1 MYEELMI
8 KAATQEEALT
18 RLVKVVRALRAPG
31 GCPWDRAQTHETMI
45 RPMVEEAYEVVE
57 AIETGN
63 MDNLNEEL
71 GDVLLQ
77 VVMHSHICEDE
88 GLFDLKSVIENVSEK
103 MIRRHPHVFAENLEI
118 HRENTNM
125 SIDNVLDLW
134 ENIKRTE
141 KATTTVNAKMSE
153 IPRALP
159 ALLRADKIQSKA
171 AKAGFEWA
179 DITGALDKAEEE
191 LREVREAVQNNEGQE
206 RLKEEVGD
214 LLFAAAKI
222 ARFLE
227 IDPEDALNAA
237 SRKFQSRFAY
247 VEETA
252 IGQGKALN
260 EMSLDQMM
268 ALWDEAKLNEKNK

>member
-1 MYEELMI
+1 MYEELFEAS
-8 KAATQEEALT
+8 KTQEEALT
-18 RLVKVVRALRAPG
+18 RLCKVVRALRGPG

-63 MDNLNEEL
+63 MENLNEEL

-88 GLFDLKSVIENVSEK
+88 GLFDLRSVIDNIAEK
-103 MIRRHPHVFAENLEI
+103 MIRRHPHVFSENLEI
-118 HRENTNM
+118 QTKNPDL

-141 KATTTVNAKMSE
+141 KAETSVNQRMSE
-153 IPRALP
+153 IPRHLP
-159 ALLRADKIQSKA
+159 ALLRADKIQAKA
-171 AKAGFEWA
+171 AKVGLDWA
-179 DITGALDKAEEE
+179 DVSGAFDKTEEE
-191 LREVREAVQNNEGQE
+191 IAEVKEAYQKNEGHA

-214 LLFAAAKI
+214 LLFAVVNI

-237 SRKFQSRFAY
+237 SRKFHSRFTY
-247 VEETA
+247 IEETA
-252 IGQGKALN
+252 REQGNRLEDMTLA
-260 EMSLDQMM
+260 QMDV
-268 ALWDEAKLNEKNK
+268 LWDEAKLKEKTK